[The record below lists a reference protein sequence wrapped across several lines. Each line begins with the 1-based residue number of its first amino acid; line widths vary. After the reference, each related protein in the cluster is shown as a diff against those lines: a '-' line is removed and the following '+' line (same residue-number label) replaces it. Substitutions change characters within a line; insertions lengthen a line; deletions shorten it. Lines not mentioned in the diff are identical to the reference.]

1 MSGLFGLRHLQCI
14 LNSDSSWMFPKVTKY
29 FSKIDT
35 KVAMKGEIRKW
46 YFVTKIVLTYCEK
59 NCSSDRAKLLKFEA
73 EVREFAKN

>member
-1 MSGLFGLRHLQCI
+1 
-14 LNSDSSWMFPKVTKY
+14 MFPKVTEY

-59 NCSSDRAKLLKFEA
+59 NSSSDREKLLKFEA
-73 EVREFAKN
+73 EGQEFTKILRSLEQFIQTVKGQNNFW